1 MDSDKES
8 EPAMPIGGQ
17 EENPKK
23 TPNPDDLPNSS
34 IESKVYKLNL
44 DKEIY
49 SLTIETFTNGNITFK
64 VLQNNVESSVYYFK
78 EYKYDEILP
87 KLYLFKELCDS
98 ISKVL
103 KYLDAAISKNKVTL
117 NKENKIMKI
126 IIKKTSDIFD
136 SEMQTIL
143 ELDEAAIK
151 NEDMLKMLMS
161 DIGELKSKGVGI
173 SNNQD
178 LQKLI
183 KDNEEMKSKM
193 KLIMEQNEKY
203 KKEIEQLKNTVK
215 TLTEGKNKE
224 KLQYEEQLKLL
235 LSEIKTIKKNLE
247 MFSPPKKSNDDYFEK
262 DPNNLKFKNLLAND
276 HSRDGLLANFVVYT
290 GLIDGITYLVYN
302 NRNNFNLEVMR
313 IRDKVYVRSLKK
325 HTKPVSVIRYFRKNN
340 REEYL
345 LSCEVCG
352 GFVIIWDIINN
363 FNIINFIQEQ
373 SAGKIYDALLLFNLN
388 NQDYVLISSA
398 MKEPIKLF
406 ELRENQK
413 YYNIFGT
420 EDNLTNY
427 MIPWSYNNN
436 YYIIKLYSDIS
447 IHNIFRNECY
457 AKLHCEKSQYYC
469 GYIFNKNYLCA
480 NDSASFC
487 LRIWDLVNKTAIKNI
502 KYDIERGKEIVPWN
516 SKYTIVSG
524 LKFICVVDIENEKV
538 TKKIHLEKT
547 CLGGVKKVYLN
558 HLGECIIVS
567 DFSSNIKLF
576 SLE

>member
-1 MDSDKES
+1 MESDNEY
-8 EPAMPIGGQ
+8 EPAKPIG
-17 EENPKK
+17 EDVNPKK
-23 TPNPDDLPNSS
+23 TPNPDDLPNSP
-34 IESKVYKLNL
+34 IENKVYKLNL
-44 DKEIY
+44 DKDIY

-64 VLQNNVESSVYYFK
+64 LLQDNVESSVYYFK
-78 EYKYDEILP
+78 EYKFDDILP
-87 KLYLFKELCDS
+87 KLYLFKEQCDS

-103 KYLDAAISKNKVTL
+103 KYLDVAISKNKVTL
-117 NKENKIMKI
+117 NKENKMMKI
-126 IIKKTSDIFD
+126 IIKKTSEIFD
-136 SEMQTIL
+136 SEMQSIL
-143 ELDEAAIK
+143 ELDETAIK
-151 NEDMLKMLMS
+151 NEDMLKILMS
-161 DIGELKSKGVGI
+161 NIEELKSKGIGA
-173 SNNQD
+173 SDNQD
-178 LQKLI
+178 LQKLM
-183 KDNEEMKSKM
+183 KDNEEMKLKM
-193 KLIMEQNEKY
+193 KSLLEENEKN
-203 KKEIEQLKNTVK
+203 KKEIEQLKTTVK
-215 TLTEGKNKE
+215 TLTEEKNKE
-224 KLQYEEQLKLL
+224 KLQYEQLKLL
-235 LSEIKTIKKNLE
+235 ISETKAIKKNLD
-247 MFSPPKKSNDDYFEK
+247 MMLPPKKSNDDYFEK
-262 DPNNLKFKNLLAND
+262 DPNNLKFKDLLAND
-276 HSRDGLLANFVVYT
+276 QSREGLLANFAVYT
-290 GLIDGITYLVYN
+290 GLIDGIAYLVYN
-302 NRNNFNLEVMR
+302 NRVNFNLEVMR

-345 LSCEVCG
+345 LSCEVSG

-363 FNIINFIQEQ
+363 FNIINCIQEQ
-373 SAGKIYDALLLFNLN
+373 SAGKIYDALILFNLN
-388 NQDYVLISSA
+388 NQDYILISSA

-406 ELRENQK
+406 GFRDNQK

-420 EDNLTNY
+420 DENLTNY
-427 MIPWSYNNN
+427 MIPWTYDNN

-447 IHNIFRNECY
+447 IHNIFKNECY

-469 GYIFNKNYLCA
+469 GYIYNSNYLCA

-524 LKFICVVDIENEKV
+524 LKFICVVDIESEKV

-547 CLGGVKKVYLN
+547 CLGGVKKVFLN